1 MSKRKDTGGIMTA
14 VIERII
20 SVERADTD
28 AFIKR
33 QNERLKKL
41 KAMEQRKKNGK
52 RVNTKPIVEGLQRAG
67 ILDKNGD
74 LAYPYRDNE

>member
-52 RVNTKPIVEGLQRAG
+52 RVNTKPIIEGLQRAG

>member
-41 KAMEQRKKNGK
+41 KAMEQRKKMA
-52 RVNTKPIVEGLQRAG
+52 RE
-67 ILDKNGD
+67 
-74 LAYPYRDNE
+74 

>member
-1 MSKRKDTGGIMTA
+1 MLKLVKFYGI
-14 VIERII
+14 II
-20 SVERADTD
+20 RP
-28 AFIKR
+28 KR

-74 LAYPYRDNE
+74 LAHPYRDNE

>member
-41 KAMEQRKKNGK
+41 RAMEQRKKNGK

>member
-74 LAYPYRDNE
+74 LAHPYRDNE